1 MEIDVTQFFAEEC
14 PRDYSASAA
23 ELGPDAGPITWRNAT
38 ERAEESA
45 LLTTAAELDAWRDYV
60 RTWGA
65 WDDDEIDSWSD
76 IMCNALFIQEISGR
90 WREYGLPDDPT
101 DPTDAGWRAIEES
114 DRLGSLYRGGN
125 GRIYYW
131 IGE

>member
-23 ELGPDAGPITWRNAT
+23 ELGPDAGLTTWRNAT
-38 ERAEESA
+38 ERAEEST
-45 LLTTAAELDAWRDYV
+45 LLTTADELDVWRDYV

-65 WDDDEIDSWSD
+65 WEDDEIDSWSD
-76 IMCNALFIQEISGR
+76 ARCNALFIQEISGR
-90 WREYGLPDDPT
+90 WRDYGLPF
-101 DPTDAGWRAIEES
+101 DPTDADWRAVEES
-114 DRLGSLYRGGN
+114 GRMGNLYRGGD

-131 IGE
+131 IGS